1 MAQFK
6 WKMAQFK
13 LYLADAIFSTEINEK
28 WHNLNEKWHSPE
40 LSQNQWGRAIHCK
53 HCAPWSTLFCYGLSC
68 VPRTNTP
75 YILHSKPRKRWH
87 DLLLGKKCSQRRE
100 LWPSLLGLL
109 EESMSLLL
117 TPLKKKGEW
126 SPSTM
131 WILQSTVFCKSQQF
145 QNMPNFIDSA
155 PFVE

>member
-1 MAQFK
+1 MGGGFK
-6 WKMAQFK
+6 DRLK
-13 LYLADAIFSTEINEK
+13 LIWSNVA
-28 WHNLNEKWHSPE
+28 
-40 LSQNQWGRAIHCK
+40 LSRA
-53 HCAPWSTLFCYGLSC
+53 
-68 VPRTNTP
+68 
-75 YILHSKPRKRWH
+75 
-87 DLLLGKKCSQRRE
+87 LLGQCSGAG
-100 LWPSLLGLL
+100 LGLW

-126 SPSTM
+126 STSKM

>member
-1 MAQFK
+1 MDFVQITQWKMAQFK

-40 LSQNQWGRAIHCK
+40 SSQNQWGRAMHCK

-75 YILHSKPRKRWH
+75 AFFTVSHRSVDMTFFLARSAANEGNCNW
-87 DLLLGKKCSQRRE
+87 E
-100 LWPSLLGLL
+100 LWDLVITFDWWV
-109 EESMSLLL
+109 LL
-117 TPLKKKGEW
+117 TQRQCV
-126 SPSTM
+126 
-131 WILQSTVFCKSQQF
+131 WIAFCKIF
-145 QNMPNFIDSA
+145 WDTPIDHILSRA
-155 PFVE
+155 RGK